1 MASPIT
7 VTMEGT
13 LLNWTK
19 NVGDS
24 VKGGDVIAEIESD
37 KATVEIE
44 APSDGVL
51 LEQSANVG
59 DALAEGAVIGQIGAA
74 GENGAS
80 GNGAASTQAVS
91 GEGEKPAGA
100 PASAPAMVDRDE
112 ASAVKTGAAQGGA
125 DQPLPVQGNGNGAQR
140 PARTE
145 AAAVEGNGHL
155 PDGVKASPI
164 ARRIAEEKGVDLRQV
179 TGSGPG
185 GRIVREDVENFTP
198 SAAPARSAPSA
209 QPSGIAPAPTR
220 KLPAESADVEILD
233 ITNMRKRIVAVTV
246 ESKQQIPHFYVTT
259 DIDVE
264 ALLDFRKQLNS
275 TLPEDAAKIS
285 VNDLVVKAAALTLR
299 QFPNLNSHFYGDKIV
314 RHKRINIGIAVAL
327 PNGGLMYVVAHDAD
341 KVTLSTLA
349 QTNKD
354 KIARAREGKVKPDD
368 ISGATFSTS
377 NLGPYDVEH
386 FSAIINPP
394 EAGIIAV
401 GTAMKTPVV
410 KADGTL
416 GVGNRMKATI
426 SVDHRVSDGAE
437 GAQYLQAFKQLLE
450 NPMRLVI

>member
-24 VKGGDVIAEIESD
+24 VKTGDVIAEIESD
-37 KATVEIE
+37 KATVEVE
-44 APSDGVL
+44 APADGVL
-51 LEQSANVG
+51 VAQAANVG

-74 GENGAS
+74 GEQGAGNGAS
-80 GNGAASTQAVS
+80 
-91 GEGEKPAGA
+91 EKPAPAAEAA
-100 PASAPAMVDRDE
+100 PAQEPAPAPQ
-112 ASAVKTGAAQGGA
+112 AS
-125 DQPLPVQGNGNGAQR
+125 QPVPAGGNGHRQ
-140 PARTE
+140 PAP
-145 AAAVEGNGHL
+145 VEGNGHL

-198 SAAPARSAPSA
+198 SAAPARTAPAA

-220 KLPAESADVEILD
+220 KLPAESADVEIID

-264 ALLDFRKQLNS
+264 ALLEFRKQLNS

-299 QFPNLNSHFYGDKIV
+299 RFPNLNSHFYGDKLV

-437 GAQYLQAFKQLLE
+437 GAQYLQSFKQLLE

>member
-13 LLNWTK
+13 LLNWLK

-24 VKGGDVIAEIESD
+24 VKSGDVIAEVEAD

-44 APSDGVL
+44 APADGVL
-51 LEQSANVG
+51 TQQSAQVG
-59 DALAEGAVIGQIGAA
+59 DSIAEGAVIGQIGAA
-74 GENGAS
+74 GE
-80 GNGAASTQAVS
+80 GAASAPQPEAAPAAASASASPKLPPVS
-91 GEGEKPAGA
+91 TPAPAKSNGA
-100 PASAPAMVDRDE
+100 PQPPPAPAAE
-112 ASAVKTGAAQGGA
+112 E
-125 DQPLPVQGNGNGAQR
+125 NGN
-140 PARTE
+140 
-145 AAAVEGNGHL
+145 L

-164 ARRIAEEKGVDLRQV
+164 ARKIAVEKGIDLSQI

-185 GRIVREDVENFTP
+185 GRIVKEDVEGFQP
-198 SAAPARSAPSA
+198 GASPAAAPKQATSGILPAPS
-209 QPSGIAPAPTR
+209 R
-220 KLPAESADVEILD
+220 KIPEGPDVELAD
-233 ITNMRKRIVAVTV
+233 ISNLRKRIVAVTV

-259 DIDVE
+259 EMDVD
-264 ALLDFRKQLNS
+264 ALLTLRKQVNEG
-275 TLPEDAAKIS
+275 LPDEAKIS
-285 VNDLVVKAAALTLR
+285 VNDMVVKATALTLR
-299 QFPNLNSHFYGDKIV
+299 QFPNLNSHYYGDKIV
-314 RHKRINIGIAVAL
+314 HHKRINVAIAVAL
-327 PNGGLMYVVAHDAD
+327 PKGGLMYVVAHDAD
-341 KVTLSTLA
+341 KVAMSTLA
-349 QTNKD
+349 TQNKE

-401 GTAMKTPVV
+401 GTAMKVPVV

-437 GAQYLQAFKQLLE
+437 GAQFLQAFKTLIE
-450 NPMRLVI
+450 NPMRLLI